1 MRMTIT
7 CLAALGI
14 LTMASSA
21 RSHHNSAPLYDGSKS
36 ITIEGTVKEFRFINP
51 HARVYVVVVDP
62 NGKPGVWMAE
72 GANAGVLRRLGWTGD
87 ELKAG
92 DRITITGAPSRD
104 GSRALEWR
112 VITRADHTQIG
123 GGNGLPQERE
133 QLLDRLEQERRKQR
147 SSDRK

>member
-1 MRMTIT
+1 
-7 CLAALGI
+7 
-14 LTMASSA
+14 
-21 RSHHNSAPLYDGSKS
+21 
-36 ITIEGTVKEFRFINP
+36 
-51 HARVYVVVVDP
+51 
-62 NGKPGVWMAE
+62 MAE

-133 QLLDRLEQERRKQR
+133 QLLDRLEQERLKQR